1 MTQEA
6 PQSDTLQ
13 PASTDAERMLRVLHG
28 HLRRKRDG
36 IRQIADE
43 IETLG
48 KYGRVSKA
56 IAKDICERLLALV
69 RRDEELTAAERD
81 ILDRDS
87 RLEYCMRHNYPAMP
101 HHLVAVCICII
112 DGLSTTQI
120 SSIVCKSVKAV
131 DHYRQEIRQIVGL
144 HGNRSS
150 LHQHLLNMVNT
161 CSECTGK
168 QQ

>member
-6 PQSDTLQ
+6 RQPDTLQ
-13 PASTDAERMLRVLHG
+13 PSSTDAERMLRVLHG

-43 IETLG
+43 IEALG

-56 IAKDICERLLALV
+56 IAKDLCERLLALV
-69 RRDEELTAAERD
+69 RRDEDLTITERD

-87 RLEYCMRHNYPAMP
+87 RLEYCLRHNFPAMP
-101 HHLVAVCICII
+101 HHLVVVCICII
-112 DGLSTTQI
+112 DGLSTTEI

-150 LHQHLLNMVNT
+150 LHHHLLNLVNT
-161 CSECTGK
+161 CPECSDK
-168 QQ
+168 K